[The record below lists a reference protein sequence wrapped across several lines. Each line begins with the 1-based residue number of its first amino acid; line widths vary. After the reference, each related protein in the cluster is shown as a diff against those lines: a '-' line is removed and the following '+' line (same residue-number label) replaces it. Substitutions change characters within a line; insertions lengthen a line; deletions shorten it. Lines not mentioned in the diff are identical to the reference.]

1 MALVYLLVAV
11 GARAWMQQS
20 LSFGAFSLGEMKCS
34 LSECCLPVYGCVL
47 DSTCR
52 EAILPFGYSLDQSHC
67 RRSLRTLH
75 ISVVTACVLRRFR
88 VHACTRFALPHV
100 LHSECGPHGG

>member
-1 MALVYLLVAV
+1 VALVFLLVAV

-52 EAILPFGYSLDQSHC
+52 ELP
-67 RRSLRTLH
+67 
-75 ISVVTACVLRRFR
+75 
-88 VHACTRFALPHV
+88 
-100 LHSECGPHGG
+100 